1 MNIRLLETK
10 VGRVH
15 FELSHSEEVLE
26 KDGLDFNL
34 NYKAV
39 YTEKQAQVFAITFSL
54 KLSDPAEF
62 VLELEYTAWFATSE
76 PIDTVFKN
84 SDWTAVNAPAIA
96 FPYLRAYVTNFTVM
110 NGMEPQ
116 ILPTIN
122 FVEMVKREKK
132 K

>member
-10 VGRVH
+10 VNSVN
-15 FELSHSEEVLE
+15 FELSPSGEVPE

-34 NYKAV
+34 RYKAV
-39 YTEKQAQVFAITFSL
+39 YTEKQAQVFAIAFSL
-54 KLSDPAEF
+54 KLSDPTEF
-62 VLELEYTAWFATSE
+62 MLELEYTAWFVTSE
-76 PIDTVFKN
+76 PIDVAFKK

-110 NGMEPQ
+110 NGMAPQ

-122 FVEMVKREKK
+122 FIEMAKREA
-132 K
+132 